1 MARQV
6 EELRFVPGEP
16 TVVLARMD
24 LLAEAGD
31 GWVNL
36 VPVVEPSGD
45 GEADDAGR
53 ATRRPGF
60 SAVFGGA
67 PVPRVPMCTWV
78 PPSRGRQAAGVTVGI
93 MHGRGRRAVE
103 QLRGLG
109 VGLPAEWR
117 VQQDHQRRGLVVR
130 VTPGAEHAEVL
141 GWACRA
147 GSALCLGVPTGE
159 WRASVHLPASD
170 SPSGTVGE

>member
-1 MARQV
+1 M
-6 EELRFVPGEP
+6 RFPNPGNRVRKP
-16 TVVLARMD
+16 
-24 LLAEAGD
+24 G
-31 GWVNL
+31 
-36 VPVVEPSGD
+36 
-45 GEADDAGR
+45 AGR
-53 ATRRPGF
+53 RRKARR
-60 SAVFGGA
+60 SGA
-67 PVPRVPMCTWV
+67 AALSTPSRISSSGVPA
-78 PPSRGRQAAGVTVGI
+78 SRGRQAAGVTVGI
-93 MHGRGRRAVE
+93 MHGRGRRAME
-103 QLRGLG
+103 QLRALG

-170 SPSGTVGE
+170 SPSGTVRE